1 MRRHCEMMQPQQ
13 AAPTAAPPAAP
24 LQH

>member
-1 MRRHCEMMQPQQ
+1 MMRHCEMMQRQQ
-13 AAPTAAPPAAP
+13 AAPAAAPPAAP